1 MADEQVGAVVGG
13 PLELLEAHR
22 QTVGVE
28 AQVEDHHRARGDD
41 EPIEQEAALLVV
53 IEREVVQEMVLT
65 AADEAI
71 EDEFADDDV
80 GLRIPADRPDLI
92 GDYSPDVVGEKQ
104 IERAGHAMGVEDI
117 DQGAIGLDRAHRPQ
131 APRGSELGDLDGG
144 QRFEGGHAV
153 GAADALH
160 EDADSGGRG
169 GHVELWA
176 DRGRVRVAQG
186 LGETADWHLEDF
198 LEGGHGQHP
207 R

>member
-1 MADEQVGAVVGG
+1 MCIRDS
-13 PLELLEAHR
+13 
-22 QTVGVE
+22 
-28 AQVEDHHRARGDD
+28 
-41 EPIEQEAALLVV
+41 
-53 IEREVVQEMVLT
+53 
-65 AADEAI
+65 
-71 EDEFADDDV
+71 
-80 GLRIPADRPDLI
+80 RIPADPPDASAADRLVADELRSPARFPAVQDREPI
-92 GDYSPDVVGEKQ
+92 GV
-104 IERAGHAMGVEDI
+104 

-160 EDADSGGRG
+160 EDADSGSRG

-198 LEGGHGQHP
+198 LEGGHGEERGRLGGQAVTVLP
-207 R
+207 VACLLYTSRCV